1 MYKVI
6 SLIIIM
12 TLTSA
17 TYAQQRQVQSA
28 YNALNRRVETRVSNA
43 TIKHTP
49 SQTKAS
55 SPHMSVDPKD
65 PRLITLNGQVFHL
78 REGAEEFVGLVNG
91 QNGCSYSKG
100 NVSIRTYKDENGN
113 TITACFHHPLSK
125 DMELSPSIG
134 LQDHTR
140 KIHNHPLNGKLTAS
154 EHPTGKGSHMDAYE
168 IRNKDGSYI
177 YIVRKAAIV
186 KGQVNMI
193 TVKQKIPA
201 EANLAEAKGR
211 TYQAVRNADF
221 VKIFGKTIDNLQ
233 YKGTFGPET
242 YYRP

>member
-6 SLIIIM
+6 SLIITM

-17 TYAQQRQVQSA
+17 AYAQQGWLQSA
-28 YNALNRRVETRVSNA
+28 YNALNRRVATRVNNA

-49 SQTKAS
+49 SQTKVS

-65 PRLITLNGQVFHL
+65 PRLITLNGQVYHL
-78 REGAEEFVGLVNG
+78 REGAEEFEGIVKG
-91 QNGCSYSKG
+91 QDGCSYANG

-113 TITACFHHPLSK
+113 TIIACFHHPLSK
-125 DMELSPSIG
+125 EIELSPSIG

-140 KIHNHPLNGKLTAS
+140 KIHNHPSNGKQTAS
-154 EHPTGKGSHMDAYE
+154 EHPTGKGSYMDAYE
-168 IRNKDGSYI
+168 IRNKDGSYS
-177 YIVRKAAIV
+177 YIVRKTALV
-186 KGQVNMI
+186 NGQVNMI
-193 TVKQKIPA
+193 TVKQKISA
-201 EANLAEAKGR
+201 KANLAEAKGR

-233 YKGTFGPET
+233 YEGTFGPET